1 MHREVKQFSQSHTAD
16 RQQSSDMN
24 PGRLAPGATLLPAN
38 LHQLVN
44 QKVTWGTSQEVQ

>member
-1 MHREVKQFSQSHTAD
+1 MHRELKQFSQSHTAD

-24 PGRLAPGATLLPAN
+24 PGRLAPGATLLSAN

-44 QKVTWGTSQEVQ
+44 QEVTCGTSLEVQ